1 MNQAVANFV
10 AVGDAALWVEVTGS
24 GPTVVFLHAGIA
36 DSRMWEAEVNAL
48 RDSHQVVRLDFR
60 GWGRSQLVPGPFS
73 YYGDVL
79 AVLDTLKIAQA
90 TLVGCSFGSNVA
102 LDVAV
107 SQPERVER
115 LVLISPSV
123 GDGDESPD
131 IREFGNREEEALE
144 RGDLDGATEEN
155 VRFWVVG
162 LHRSRAEVDPK
173 VCQLVFDMQRKAF
186 DNPIPEG
193 MTLQRLDPPARKRLE
208 EIQVPTLVVVG
219 DLDVEHVRRVA
230 GRLKEKIPGARLEVM
245 KGTAHVPTLEKPIEW
260 IELLRGALGTP
271 S

>member
-1 MNQAVANFV
+1 VNQPIANFI
-10 AVGDAALWVEVTGS
+10 AIGDPAIWVEATGS
-24 GPTVVFLHAGIA
+24 GPAVVFLHAGIA
-36 DSRMWEAEVNAL
+36 DSRMWDAEVKAL
-48 RDSHQVVRLDFR
+48 RDTHQVVRLDLR
-60 GWGRSQLVPGPFS
+60 GWGRSQLVPGTFS

-79 AVLDTLKIAQA
+79 AVLDALKITRA

-107 SQPERVER
+107 SHPERVER
-115 LVLISPSV
+115 LVLISPSI
-123 GDGDESPD
+123 GDGDESLE

-162 LHRSRAEVDPK
+162 PRRSRSDVDPK
-173 VCQLVFDMQRKAF
+173 VCRLVFDMQRQAF

-193 MTLQRLDPPARKRLE
+193 MTLQRLDPPARERLE
-208 EIQVPTLVVVG
+208 EIRVPTLIVVG

-230 GRLKEKIPGARLEVM
+230 ERLKERIPGARVEVM
-245 KGTAHVPTLEKPIEW
+245 KGTAHVPTLEKSAEW
-260 IELLRGALGTP
+260 LELLRGALGLL
-271 S
+271 